1 MLKNLHFKILA
12 LVFAAIFW
20 AFIVSMENTF
30 FKLTEQV
37 PIKVFNQS
45 ENLALTNDLGKVG
58 LILRADDSV
67 VIKTLSASDF
77 EAYVDLKDA
86 GAGNFK
92 ASVFVT
98 SKNPRVSVLKIEP
111 SEVEVGLEPVEE
123 KIIAVFPSVRGE
135 PKKGFELKSAKL
147 SAQAVQ
153 VSAALTVLKKIG
165 QAKAEIRLK
174 GDEEEDFEA
183 EPNVKVYDSEGNIL
197 EGVKVK
203 TENVRIAVKI
213 IEVESVKQV
222 GIKANLEGAAENI
235 VVKKVEINPA
245 VVGVA
250 GIKEVLNKIEI
261 LETEKIDLK
270 GISASFEKKVK
281 VVLPDG
287 VELAEGEKGEVV
299 VKVEI
304 EK

>member
-1 MLKNLHFKILA
+1 MFRNIHLKILA
-12 LVFAAIFW
+12 LILAAIFW
-20 AFIVSMENTF
+20 AFVVSMENTF
-30 FKLTEQV
+30 FKLTETV

-45 ENLALTNDLGKVG
+45 EDLALVNDLGKVG

-67 VIKTLSASDF
+67 VIKTLGASDF

-92 ASVFVT
+92 PSVFVN

-111 SEVEVGLEPVEE
+111 SEVEVRLEPVEE
-123 KIIAVFPSVRGE
+123 KIIAVSPFVKGE

-147 SAQAVQ
+147 SAQVVQ
-153 VSAALTVLKKIG
+153 VSAAQSVLQKIN
-165 QAKAEIRLK
+165 QAKAEIKLK

-183 EPNVKVYDSEGNIL
+183 DANVKIFDSEGNIL

-213 IEVESVKQV
+213 IEIETVKQV
-222 GIKANLEGAAENI
+222 GVKANLEGAAENI

-281 VVLPDG
+281 LVLPDG
-287 VELAEGEKGEVV
+287 VSLAEGEKWEVV